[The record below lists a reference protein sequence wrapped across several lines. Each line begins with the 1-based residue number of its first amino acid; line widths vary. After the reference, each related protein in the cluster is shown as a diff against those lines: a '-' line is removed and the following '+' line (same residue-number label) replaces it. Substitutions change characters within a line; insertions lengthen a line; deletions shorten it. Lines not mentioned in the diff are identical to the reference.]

1 MLNILYLRITPIP
14 ILIPIIIGIIISRQN
29 LEKENMEPE
38 LKIILL
44 IIGIIVQLFLPKMK
58 KK

>member
-14 ILIPIIIGIIISRQN
+14 ILIQIIIGIIISQQN
-29 LEKENMEPE
+29 PEKENMEPE

>member
-1 MLNILYLRITPIP
+1 MLNILYLRITPIQ
-14 ILIPIIIGIIISRQN
+14 ILIQIIIGIIISQQN
-29 LEKENMEPE
+29 PEKENMEPE